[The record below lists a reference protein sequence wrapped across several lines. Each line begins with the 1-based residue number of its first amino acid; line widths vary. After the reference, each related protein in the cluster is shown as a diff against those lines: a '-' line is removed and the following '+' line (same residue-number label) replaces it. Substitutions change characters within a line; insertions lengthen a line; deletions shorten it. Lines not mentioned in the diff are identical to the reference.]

1 MSYFSN
7 KRQEYLALDARDRR
21 RFWTDGLLNNA
32 LYILMAIF
40 IISRPSSTKTS
51 WDRAPS

>member
-7 KRQEYLALDARDRR
+7 KKQEYLALDARDRR

-40 IISRPSSTKTS
+40 IIFTAPSIQIPSRPG
-51 WDRAPS
+51 